1 MAFLAPLFFV
11 GAVALA
17 IPVLVHLAEKQ
28 RSNVVEFPSLMFLH
42 KIPFRSVQKR
52 RVRHWILLLMRALAL
67 LLLIAAFTRPFF
79 EDGVVAG
86 GSIIGPR
93 EVVILVDRSYSM
105 GFGTRW
111 DRARTAASEAVSG
124 LRAGDRGSLVFFDRG
139 AHAAV
144 RSSSDPSR
152 LAVALDSTAVSDQIT
167 RYGPGL
173 KVAQSILDESDF
185 PNREVVIVSDFQRN
199 GWTGDEGVAFPT
211 GTVVTTVPITD
222 EATPNRSVAG
232 VQLSRTMLAGR
243 ERIRVSVRLTREGGE
258 EAEEVPVVLRLDGR
272 EIETRSVE
280 LGATGSVMVNFEP
293 FTLTSAFTRGSVH
306 LPPDALPKD
315 DQAHFVLS
323 PGRALSVL
331 ILEGGGA
338 RDEASLYLR
347 RALEIGEASA
357 FQVSVRSSTSF
368 TETDLQRHAVVVL
381 NDTRFPSGA
390 SGARLRSF
398 VEGGGGLLVVLGER
412 SAWRPEAD
420 DLLPGRFE
428 APRDGDRRG
437 ASRLGFLEYDHP
449 IFELF
454 SGARSG
460 DFTRAR
466 FFRTRPLIPGPD
478 DAVIARFDDG
488 MPALVERRIGDGV
501 VLLWGST
508 LDSFWNDL
516 AVQPVFLP
524 FVHALADHLAGQ
536 PDPAPWFDAG
546 QVLDL
551 ADPDVLASVG
561 PAEGLIPL
569 TEDQVA
575 LAPGGGNVPLPA
587 TQGPRFLTL
596 AEQGFYGIREPGS
609 DDERPF
615 SVAVN
620 VDVSE
625 SELAPMDPDEL
636 AAAVM
641 ARDGLTTGGGL
652 PGEVRPEDL
661 ERRQSLWRYLL
672 MAALLLFVME
682 TVVSNWL
689 SRLATPKFGDGR
701 GHAVG

>member
-1 MAFLAPLFFV
+1 MRSLAL
-11 GAVALA
+11 
-17 IPVLVHLAEKQ
+17 
-28 RSNVVEFPSLMFLH
+28 
-42 KIPFRSVQKR
+42 
-52 RVRHWILLLMRALAL
+52 ILLV
-67 LLLIAAFTRPFF
+67 AAFTRPFM
-79 EDGVVAG
+79 EDAVVVG
-86 GSIIGPR
+86 GSVIGPR

-105 GFGTRW
+105 DFGTRW
-111 DRARTAASEAVSG
+111 ERARGAASEAVTS
-124 LRAGDRGSLVFFDRG
+124 LRSGDRGSLVFFDRG
-139 AHAAV
+139 AHVAV

-152 LAVALDSTAVSDQIT
+152 LSGALDSTSVSDQIT

-173 KVAQSILDESDF
+173 KVVQSILEESDF

-199 GWTGDEGVAFPT
+199 GWSGDEGVAFPV
-211 GTVVTTVPITD
+211 GTVVSTVAITD

-232 VQLSRTMLAGR
+232 VQLNRDFLSGR
-243 ERIRVSVRLTREGGE
+243 ERIRVTARLTREGGE
-258 EAEEVPVVLRLDGR
+258 GVEQVPVVLRLDGR
-272 EIETRSVE
+272 EIDARTVE
-280 LGATGSVMVNFEP
+280 LGATGAAVVSFDP
-293 FTLTSAFTRGSVH
+293 FTLSTTFTRGSIH
-306 LPPDALPKD
+306 IPQDALARD

-331 ILEGGGA
+331 ILEGNGA
-338 RDEASLYLR
+338 RSEASLYLR
-347 RALEIGEASA
+347 RALEISDESA

-368 TETDLQRHAVVVL
+368 TEDDLQRHAVVVL
-381 NDTRFPSGA
+381 NDTRFPSGQ

-398 VEGGGGLLVVLGER
+398 VAAGGGLLVALGER

-428 APRDGDRRG
+428 APRDGDRGG

-466 FFRTRPLIPGPD
+466 FFRTRPLVPGEG
-478 DAVIARFDDG
+478 DAVLARFDDG
-488 MPALVERRIGDGV
+488 MAALVERRVGDGV
-501 VLLWGST
+501 VLVWGST
-508 LDSFWNDL
+508 LDAFWNDL

-561 PAEGLIPL
+561 PSEGLIPL
-569 TEDQVA
+569 SEDQVA
-575 LAPGGGNVPLPA
+575 LTPGGGSVALPA
-587 TQGPRFLTL
+587 TQGSRFLTL
-596 AEQGFYGIREPGS
+596 AEQGFYGVREPGN
-609 DDERPF
+609 DEERPF

-620 VDVSE
+620 VELSE

-636 AAAVM
+636 AAAVI
-641 ARDGLTTGGGL
+641 ARDGTTAGGGL
-652 PGEVRPEDL
+652 PGEVRPEDV

-672 MAALLLFVME
+672 MAALLLLVME

-689 SRLATPKFGDGR
+689 SRLATPRFGDGR